1 MLEFKLS
8 LGSVSLNSLLSSN
21 YLTEHH
27 MKVGY
32 LWLKKKTDNPEC
44 KITMFRKGLIGL
56 LCIENEVFVQRISLE
71 QQYLTNVVVFAN
83 RTRAFLKFMTALK
96 LSI

>member
-8 LGSVSLNSLLSSN
+8 LDSVSLNSLLSSN

-32 LWLKKKTDNPEC
+32 LWFKKKKKQITQNV
-44 KITMFRKGLIGL
+44 KFTMFRKGLIGL

-71 QQYLTNVVVFAN
+71 
-83 RTRAFLKFMTALK
+83 
-96 LSI
+96 